1 MLLGCKPF
9 LGMLKS
15 IKDGIRIQGDRPMA
29 ATFLRSAALA
39 AGVMLASGASA
50 HLPAP
55 LIPTALVE
63 DVKSASADVEFMDY
77 VGAGQVIKLRPS
89 DVLVLSYLKS
99 CEHETITG
107 GTVTVGTDHS
117 DVDGGKI
124 ARTKVACDGG
134 KVELSSQQATETAAT
149 AFRLQNAPHET
160 VLYARAPMIEIP
172 RLHPGDSR
180 ELVIERI
187 DPPGERFAI
196 KLGEG
201 LSGGGFYDLAKSN
214 RLLTPGATYRAS
226 IGDRKVIFKIDA
238 SAKSGRG
245 PIVSRL
251 LRFQSS

>member
-1 MLLGCKPF
+1 
-9 LGMLKS
+9 
-15 IKDGIRIQGDRPMA
+15 MA
-29 ATFLRSAALA
+29 TKILRGAALA
-39 AGVMLASGASA
+39 AGLIIATEASG

-63 DVKSASADVEFMDY
+63 DVKSTTADVEFMDY

-107 GTVTVGTDHS
+107 GTVTVGTDQS
-117 DVDGGKI
+117 EVDGGKV

-134 KVELSSQQATETAAT
+134 KVELPSQQATETAAT
-149 AFRLQNAPHET
+149 AFRLQSATHEP

-187 DPPGERFAI
+187 DPPGEHFQI
-196 KLGEG
+196 KIDEG
-201 LSGGGFYDLAKSN
+201 LSGGGFYDLAKTN

-226 IGDRKVIFKIDA
+226 IGDHKVVFKIDA